1 MGVGGSMGSLYAI
14 MKIDFD
20 IIYFEKL
27 ILVKID
33 LNDRSN
39 KKIIELNIKRF
50 MLVYKVYS
58 STDKYQ
64 YC

>member
-20 IIYFEKL
+20 IIYFVKL

-33 LNDRSN
+33 LNGRSN
-39 KKIIELNIKRF
+39 KKNELNRKRF
-50 MLVYKVYS
+50 MLVYKI
-58 STDKYQ
+58 
-64 YC
+64 